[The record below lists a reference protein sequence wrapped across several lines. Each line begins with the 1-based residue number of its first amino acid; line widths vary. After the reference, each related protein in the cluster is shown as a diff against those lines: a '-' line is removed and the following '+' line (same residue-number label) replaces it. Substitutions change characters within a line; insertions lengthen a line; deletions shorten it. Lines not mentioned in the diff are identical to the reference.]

1 MATKVEK
8 RGPLIR
14 INDDEEYYVDGWALN
29 VHVNSV
35 LWYFKY
41 VNGRLL
47 VPAYGK

>member
-14 INDDEEYYVDGWALN
+14 IKGDGEYYVHGWPLTI
-29 VHVNSV
+29 HVISV
-35 LWYFKY
+35 LLYLKY
-41 VNGRLL
+41 VNGGLL